1 MIISIDNKYNAHAA
15 RFLLSTL
22 NLVLK
27 TLSRFGLES
36 LKKIKVMD
44 KKFSTTFS
52 VNPIMLASSLLHFAS
67 EACNDRQCTVFTAFV
82 YKEPQKIKRIEPK
95 PYTKPN

>member
-15 RFLLSTL
+15 RFLLNTF
-22 NLVLK
+22 NLLLK

-36 LKKIKVMD
+36 LKKVMD
-44 KKFSTTFS
+44 KKFSSTFS

-67 EACNDRQCTVFTAFV
+67 EACNDWQCIVFTAFV
-82 YKEPQKIKRIEPK
+82 
-95 PYTKPN
+95 N